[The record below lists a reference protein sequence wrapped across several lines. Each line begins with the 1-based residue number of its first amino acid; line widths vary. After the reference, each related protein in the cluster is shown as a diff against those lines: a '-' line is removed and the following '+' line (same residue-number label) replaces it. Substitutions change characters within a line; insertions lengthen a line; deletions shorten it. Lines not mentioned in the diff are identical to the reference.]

1 MTTTARRVIGF
12 VRDTEVLAHVR
23 AGQTDIAPIV
33 HPLPSKVTK
42 EQYLA
47 DLFELTI
54 ESPLP
59 IAVVDE
65 RDRLLGVVPRITLLA
80 ALANT
85 EADVESTL
93 TPIPMV
99 PVEVID
105 ATLKSTEHE
114 GKEEQP

>member
-1 MTTTARRVIGF
+1 MFPMIISVEELRALKQEIAELKVELRNEGLPFDESI
-12 VRDTEVLAHVR
+12 EVGVMIETPAAAAMPDSLH
-23 AGQTDIAPIV
+23 
-33 HPLPSKVTK
+33 KV
-42 EQYLA
+42 
-47 DLFELTI
+47 
-54 ESPLP
+54 P